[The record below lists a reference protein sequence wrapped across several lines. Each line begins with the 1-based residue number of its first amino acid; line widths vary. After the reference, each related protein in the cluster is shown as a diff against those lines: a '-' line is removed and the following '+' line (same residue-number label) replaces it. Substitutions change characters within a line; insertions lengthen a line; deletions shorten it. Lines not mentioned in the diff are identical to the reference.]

1 MCMVSLWWP
10 EDNSVEMGSF
20 ELRSPDLCGKCLY
33 PMNQLVGLVL
43 ISCWIHII
51 MALLGSC
58 YSRWSAVGG
67 CRLQVTRPWG
77 LYITLTLPVLLPLS
91 ASSPWR
97 ESSTPAHLP
106 TEARGPLSFPAFQ
119 LFSQVL
125 WAQRMQG
132 IKHKSQAGS
141 VPWCLITH
149 HIWPFCQTGLQ
160 NYSKNISISISVT
173 ATIQQN
179 QRKTADGEMRSGK
192 RRVHTQV
199 CRVLKGAHKK
209 STWKNVCSLIV

>member
-1 MCMVSLWWP
+1 MCLVSLWWP

-33 PMNQLVGLVL
+33 PMNQLAGLVL
-43 ISCWIHII
+43 ISCWIHI
-51 MALLGSC
+51 MATGKLLQQVRS
-58 YSRWSAVGG
+58 SWRM
-67 CRLQVTRPWG
+67 QVTSDTSLGTIYYPDPFC
-77 LYITLTLPVLLPLS
+77 T

-97 ESSTPAHLP
+97 EDSTPAHLP

-125 WAQRMQG
+125 GAQRMQG

-141 VPWCLITH
+141 VPWYLITH

-160 NYSKNISISISVT
+160 NYSKNVSISISVT

-179 QRKTADGEMRSGK
+179 QRKTADGEIRSRK
-192 RRVHTQV
+192 QRVNTQV

-209 STWKNVCSLIV
+209 STRENACSFVV